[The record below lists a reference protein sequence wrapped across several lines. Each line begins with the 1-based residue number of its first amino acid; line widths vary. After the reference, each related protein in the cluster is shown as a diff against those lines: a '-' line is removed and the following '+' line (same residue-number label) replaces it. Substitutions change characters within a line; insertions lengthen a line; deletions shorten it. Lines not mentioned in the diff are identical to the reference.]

1 MATKELTVAE
11 LEQLEAVAS
20 LEVTRTR
27 EAHALGGSRS
37 AWMKASRVLATAQE
51 DLEFG
56 RLRARLA
63 GRAADAEQ
71 QAAAAIHHRELI
83 ERQKRASAAHVDLAS
98 MVGRFLADTLGSF
111 AAIEAAAKAV
121 NNSADAGA
129 LMAPFRSP
137 SSFPSVHDRL
147 MDSLTRLAEIYPVP
161 KPKPTITTTATNEEN

>member
-1 MATKELTVAE
+1 MTTKEPTLAE
-11 LEQLEAVAS
+11 LEQLSAVAS

-71 QAAAAIHHRELI
+71 QAAAAIHHRETA
-83 ERQKRASAAHVDLAS
+83 ERQKRASAAFADLTS
-98 MVGRFLADTLGSF
+98 KVGVFVADTRAGF
-111 AAIEAAAKAV
+111 DAIEAAARAV
-121 NNSADAGA
+121 NSSDDAGS
-129 LMAPFRSP
+129 LMASFHPP
-137 SSFPSVHDRL
+137 SAFPVIHDHL
-147 MDSLTRLAEIYPVP
+147 MDSLTRLAEVFPRP
-161 KPKPTITTTATNEEN
+161 PKPTTIITTATNEEN